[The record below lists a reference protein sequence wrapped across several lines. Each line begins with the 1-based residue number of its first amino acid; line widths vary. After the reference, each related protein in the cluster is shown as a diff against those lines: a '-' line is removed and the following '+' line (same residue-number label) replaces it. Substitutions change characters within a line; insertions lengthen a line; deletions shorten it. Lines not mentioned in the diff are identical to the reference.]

1 MKDTDRQAYSRI
13 RIYIMYMCRSQKL
26 IHLCSI
32 FIAIYMFLFFC
43 KLGSEVTLH
52 VLSQCKKVAAFCPV
66 HPVRNSQGFQV
77 SPFLM
82 YFPKRGRRDVRTAG
96 LALGLVHLYTYNV
109 RSSIYKVENLNF
121 LKMNVDE
128 IVRSDKI

>member
-1 MKDTDRQAYSRI
+1 
-13 RIYIMYMCRSQKL
+13 
-26 IHLCSI
+26 
-32 FIAIYMFLFFC
+32 MFHFHCYLYVFVFC
-43 KLGSEVTLH
+43 KLGSEVKLH
-52 VLSQCKKVAAFCPV
+52 VSETMQLKEVAAFCPV

-109 RSSIYKVENLNF
+109 QSSIYKVENLNF